1 MKKDIVKVTCY
12 GTTKEYE
19 RQDAIKKF
27 LEGMMFCDGSE
38 KERYTNIYLG
48 LIQGYKEVSDGEE
61 F

>member
-1 MKKDIVKVTCY
+1 MLVVI
-12 GTTKEYE
+12 
-19 RQDAIKKF
+19 A
-27 LEGMMFCDGSE
+27 E